1 MMERIKINNIRE
13 AVETASRKINNTD
26 NDNRDSRKSTGYSGT
41 PLKFS
46 EVTDLIKTGGNVKVN
61 KQSAA
66 KLKAVENNNNAL
78 KKRRVRTR
86 AVTGGN
92 VVTSRYVSGDPRCC
106 RRRKK
111 KRVRARVIDIYV
123 DISVGHAVNTEK
135 MKERGEIVLNT
146 AKKHRMKGD
155 IVNLHVI
162 SAVRK
167 GAAGKRKIIE
177 VDIPSRDTAAL
188 NIALAE
194 PAFFRRIMFGVVENI
209 HNTTKITGMKVVDGS
224 EVAEELKKSEK
235 SGYFFPAIIGNSE
248 KVEPVEL

>member
-1 MMERIKINNIRE
+1 MKKITISSIRE
-13 AVETASRKINNTD
+13 AVEIATRKIGGDNN
-26 NDNRDSRKSTGYSGT
+26 NRSSRTSTGYSGT
-41 PLKFS
+41 PLEFS
-46 EVTDLIKTGGNVKVN
+46 EVENLIKNGGNVKIN
-61 KQSAA
+61 KQSAK
-66 KLKAVENNNNAL
+66 KLKATENNNNAL

-123 DISVGHAVNTEK
+123 DISVGHAVNTKK

-162 SAVRK
+162 SAMRK
-167 GAAGKRKIIE
+167 AGGEEKIVEIA
-177 VDIPSRDTAAL
+177 IPSRDTAAL

-194 PAFFRRIMFGVVENI
+194 PAFFRRIIFAIAEYYYNI
-209 HNTTKITGMKVVDGS
+209 NQIYGIKIVDGKD
-224 EVAEELKKSEK
+224 VKKELRKEGK
-235 SGYFFPAIIGNSE
+235 SGYFFPAIKSNSDN
-248 KVEPVEL
+248 VEPELIN